1 MLWLKIQ
8 DTNEVRKFIVS
19 STPKYG
25 GWIYEKIPDLSNC
38 GDLTEFRSVF
48 YVKYR
53 GIIISPN
60 LNRQGIN
67 IEDLYLYLLSD
78 NEFWA
83 NNK

>member
-1 MLWLKIQ
+1 
-8 DTNEVRKFIVS
+8 VRRFIVS
-19 STPKYG
+19 SAPKYG
-25 GWIYEKIPDLSNC
+25 GWIYEKIPSLSNSE
-38 GDLTEFRSVF
+38 DLTEFRSIF
-48 YVKYR
+48 YGEYR
-53 GIIISPN
+53 GIISSPN